1 MKKLLLTIYLVLH
14 CTSAFSFSYTLELS
28 EADIQERV
36 DAMMPLEKKKFF
48 VTTILT
54 NPVIDLIE
62 ITNELGISTD
72 VAIKAPGNIVEN
84 GEVSFTG
91 TLRYDNGSGSF
102 YLDHLKVV
110 SLDVKKVSPDS
121 LPRIKKIL
129 EFIAKKFLAKK
140 PFFTFKDDNL
150 KHRLAE
156 STLKSISV
164 KNETFIIELGLF

>member
-14 CTSAFSFSYTLELS
+14 CASAFSFSYTLELS
-28 EADIQERV
+28 EADIQERA

-62 ITNELGISTD
+62 ITNELGISTN
-72 VAIKAPGNIVEN
+72 VAVKAPGNIVGN
-84 GEVSFTG
+84 GKVSFTG
-91 TLRYDNGSGSF
+91 TLRYDNDSGSF
-102 YLDHLKVV
+102 YFDNLKVT
-110 SLDVKKVSPDS
+110 SLDVKKVHPDS
-121 LPRIKKIL
+121 LPKIKKIL
-129 EFIAKKFLAKK
+129 EFVAKKFLAKK
-140 PFFTFKDDNL
+140 PVFTFRDDNL

-164 KNETFIIELGLF
+164 ENEILTIELGLF